1 MSEQP
6 EPNQNFTHMFLARVK
21 LSDET
26 RLERYLIPV
35 LLAIGIGY
43 SGLLFL
49 SGDIVRFVVSVA
61 VVALLLALTV
71 LEPLQKR
78 ILKQEMTTQHAF
90 YLAVFWM
97 YSQGWIVLL
106 RQVQTLPQFGKD
118 STDFY
123 ILFVFFLM
131 VTYRAI
137 FALFGI
143 TYTGYR
149 ILFTTTPFWE
159 RVSIAINELIAGALL
174 AVFMG
179 GLLARW
185 SQPTVFTLV
194 TESTYTTGVLGA
206 LLVYYF
212 VIQLMWTQHW
222 NKVLSQNRNWLRL
235 ARFFAPLALIIATM
249 VIGRHFT
256 RLSDP
261 RTADLLGNANLD
273 QTILAVSPVLW
284 LLILAIMVLVYT
296 SRRGL
301 SRRFFPQSLLRQLPN
316 RMADVLGKISDMDLL
331 LLIGILST
339 WIPIQ
344 VLLSETGQIGAL
356 ESLRTQITQQNALI
370 DTSEQALA
378 LIFALPFYLFV
389 VGILAIYA
397 YVFAKSDLSAKDRDT
412 LVDQLPIGL
421 IIMFIITLYL
431 CSIPF
436 SQVLSEGKLPQLP
449 QDLGRILAFDVLI
462 PLVLL
467 YVHYFIL
474 VRFPYGRGQKLW
486 RTQHAEYLQYEE
498 SRVQQRIKTLDTEI
512 NRIEKRWIR
521 IKDEDDKIETLYKF
535 VELNS
540 NRDSQNMD
548 LLRLIRQRQELDEV
562 SETPVSVTIAR
573 LPTRIISL
581 GIPLLLAFKIYEWAV
596 VNNGL
601 REIANNP
608 NIGVIEFFQII
619 LQQTQF

>member
-1 MSEQP
+1 MSERPQ
-6 EPNQNFTHMFLARVK
+6 NQNITHMFLARVK
-21 LSDET
+21 LSDES

-35 LLAIGIGY
+35 LLGIGIGY

-49 SGDIVRFVVSVA
+49 AGDMVRFFVSMV
-61 VVALLLALTV
+61 VVALLLVLTV
-71 LEPLQKR
+71 YKPLQDR
-78 ILKQEMTTQHAF
+78 ILKQEMTTGHAF
-90 YLAVFWM
+90 YLGIFWI
-97 YSQGWIVLL
+97 YAQGWVELL
-106 RQVQTLPQFGKD
+106 RQVQTLPQTGKE

-143 TYTGYR
+143 TQTGYN

-159 RVSIAINELIAGALL
+159 RVSIAINELISGALL
-174 AVFMG
+174 SVFLG

-185 SQPTVFTLV
+185 FQPSVFTLQI
-194 TESTYTTGVLGA
+194 EPTYTISVLGA
-206 LLVYYF
+206 LLIYYF
-212 VIQLMWTQHW
+212 VIQLMWTQFW
-222 NKVLSQNRNWLRL
+222 NRALSHNRSWLRL
-235 ARFFAPLALIIATM
+235 ARLFSPLALFIATL

-261 RTADLLGNANLD
+261 RTADLLGRANLD
-273 QTILAVSPVLW
+273 QTILAISPVVW
-284 LLILAIMVLVYT
+284 LLILAIVTLVYT

-301 SRRFFPQSLLRQLPN
+301 ARRFFPESLLNQLPA
-316 RMADVLGKISDMDLL
+316 RMRDVLAKISDMDLL

-339 WIPIQ
+339 WIPVQ
-344 VLLSETGQIGAL
+344 VLLTESGQIGAL
-356 ESLRTQITQQNALI
+356 EALRTQITQQNALI

-378 LIFALPFYLFV
+378 LIFALPFYFFV

-397 YVFAKSDLSAKDRDT
+397 YVFTKSDLSAKDRDA
-412 LVDQLPIGL
+412 LVDQLPVGL

-436 SQVLSEGKLPQLP
+436 SQVLSDGKLPQLP

-462 PLVLL
+462 PLLLL
-467 YVHYFIL
+467 YAHYFIL
-474 VRFPYGRGQKLW
+474 IRFPYGRGQKLW
-486 RTQHAEYLQYEE
+486 RMQHADYLQYEE

-521 IKDEDDKIETLYKF
+521 IRNEDEKIDTLYKY

-548 LLRLIRQRQELDEV
+548 LLRLIRERQELDEV
-562 SETPVSVTIAR
+562 SEAPVSLTIAR

>member
-6 EPNQNFTHMFLARVK
+6 QEQNFTHMFLARVK
-21 LSDET
+21 LSDES

-35 LLAIGIGY
+35 LLGIGIGS

-49 SGDIVRFVVSVA
+49 AGDVVRFTMSLIVVG
-61 VVALLLALTV
+61 LLLAFTV
-71 LEPLQKR
+71 SKTLQER
-78 ILKQEMTTQHAF
+78 ILQHDMTTGHAF
-90 YLAVFWM
+90 YLAVFWI
-97 YSQGWIVLL
+97 YSQGWIELL
-106 RQVQTLPQFGKD
+106 RQVQTLPQVGKD

-143 TYTGYR
+143 TQTGYK
-149 ILFTTTPFWE
+149 ILFTKTPFWE
-159 RVSIAINELIAGALL
+159 RVSIALNELIAGALL
-174 AVFMG
+174 AVFLG

-185 SQPTVFTLV
+185 TQPTVFTLQI
-194 TESTYTTGVLGA
+194 EPTYTVGVLGA
-206 LLVYYF
+206 LLGYYF
-212 VIQLMWTQHW
+212 VIQLMWTRYW
-222 NKVLSQNRNWLRL
+222 NLVLSRKRSWLRL
-235 ARFFAPLALIIATM
+235 ARFFAPLALIIATV
-249 VIGRHFT
+249 VIVRHFT

-261 RTADLLGNANLD
+261 RTADLLGRANLD
-273 QTILAVSPVLW
+273 QTILAVSPVVW
-284 LLILAIMVLVYT
+284 LLILAIVVLVYT
-296 SRRGL
+296 SQRGL
-301 SRRFFPQSLLRQLPN
+301 SQRFFPQSLLEQLPTRISN
-316 RMADVLGKISDMDLL
+316 VLSKISDMDML
-331 LLIGILST
+331 LLIGILTT

-344 VLLSETGQIGAL
+344 VLLTDTGQIGVL
-356 ESLRTQITQQNALI
+356 EALRTQITQQNALI

-378 LIFALPFYLFV
+378 LIFALPFYIFA

-436 SQVLSEGKLPQLP
+436 SQVLSEGRLPQLP

-467 YVHYFIL
+467 YGHYFIL
-474 VRFPYGRGQKLW
+474 IRFPYGRGQKLW
-486 RTQHAEYLQYEE
+486 RIQHAEYLQYEE
-498 SRVQQRIKTLDTEI
+498 LRVQQRIKTLDTEI
-512 NRIEKRWIR
+512 NRIEKRWMR
-521 IKDEDDKIETLYKF
+521 IKSEDDKIDTLYKF

-548 LLRLIRQRQELDEV
+548 LLRLIRERQELDEV

>member
-6 EPNQNFTHMFLARVK
+6 QNQNITHMFLARVK
-21 LSDET
+21 LSDES
-26 RLERYLIPV
+26 RLERYLIPIMLGV
-35 LLAIGIGY
+35 GIGA

-49 SGDIVRFVVSVA
+49 SGDIVRFAVSVA

-71 LEPLQKR
+71 IKPLQDR
-78 ILKQEMTTQHAF
+78 ILKREMTTGHAF
-90 YLAVFWM
+90 YIAVFWL

-106 RQVQTLPQFGKD
+106 RQLQTLPQLGKD
-118 STDFY
+118 STEFY
-123 ILFVFFLM
+123 ILFLFFLM
-131 VTYRAI
+131 VTYRGI

-143 TYTGYR
+143 TRVGYS
-149 ILFTTTPFWE
+149 ILFTAIPFWE

-174 AVFMG
+174 SVFAG
-179 GLLARW
+179 GLLAQW
-185 SQPTVFTLV
+185 VQPSVFTLQI
-194 TESTYTTGVLGA
+194 EPTYTIGVLGS
-206 LLVYYF
+206 LLLYYF
-212 VIQLMWTQHW
+212 VIQLMWTERW
-222 NKVLSQNRNWLRL
+222 NHALSRNRNWLRL
-235 ARFFAPLALIIATM
+235 ARFFAPIALFIATL

-261 RTADLLGNANLD
+261 RTADLLGTADLD

-284 LLILAIMVLVYT
+284 LLILAIVVLVYT
-296 SRRGL
+296 SQRGL
-301 SRRFFPQSLLRQLPN
+301 SRRFFPQSLLQQLPA
-316 RMADVLGKISDMDLL
+316 RVRDVLGKISDMDLL
-331 LLIGILST
+331 LLIGIMST

-344 VLLSETGQIGAL
+344 VLLSETGQIGFL
-356 ESLRTQITQQNALI
+356 EVLRTQITQQNALI

-378 LIFALPFYLFV
+378 LIFALPFYIFV
-389 VGILAIYA
+389 AGILVIYA
-397 YVFAKSDLSAKDRDT
+397 YVFAKPDLSAKDRDA

-436 SQVLSEGKLPQLP
+436 SQVLSEGRLPQLP

-462 PLVLL
+462 PLLLL
-467 YVHYFIL
+467 YAHYFIL
-474 VRFPYGRGQKLW
+474 IRFPYGRGQKLW
-486 RTQHAEYLQYEE
+486 RIQHAEYLQYEE
-498 SRVQQRIKTLDTEI
+498 TRVQQRIKTLDTEI

>member
-1 MSEQP
+1 MSE
-6 EPNQNFTHMFLARVK
+6 NQHRDTITFKFLERVQ
-21 LSDET
+21 LSDES
-26 RLERYLIPV
+26 RVERYLIPV
-35 LLAIGIGY
+35 LMAIGVAY
-43 SGLLFL
+43 SGLVFL
-49 SGDIVRFVVSVA
+49 SGDMFRFIVSVSTL
-61 VVALLLALTV
+61 ALLIGLSTLP
-71 LEPLQKR
+71 PLQKF
-78 ILKQEMTTQHAF
+78 ILKREMETTHAF
-90 YLAVFWM
+90 YIAIFWI
-97 YSQGWIVLL
+97 YSQIWITVL
-106 RQVQTLPQFGKD
+106 RQLQTLPQLGKE
-118 STDFY
+118 STVFY
-123 ILFVFFLM
+123 VVFVFFLM

-143 TYTGYR
+143 THIGHS

-159 RVSIAINELIAGALL
+159 RVSIAINELIAAALL
-174 AVFMG
+174 SFSLG
-179 GLLARW
+179 GLLAQW
-185 SQPTVFTLV
+185 VQPRVFTIGFDV
-194 TESTYTTGVLGA
+194 TYTVGVVGA
-206 LLVYYF
+206 LFLYYF
-212 VIQLMWTQHW
+212 VIQLMWTHRW
-222 NKVLSQNRNWLRL
+222 NAALSRNKQWLRL
-235 ARFFAPLALIIATM
+235 ARFFAPIALIVATM

-261 RTADLLGNANLD
+261 RTANLLGTANLD
-273 QTILAVSPVLW
+273 QTILAISPVVW
-284 LLILAIMVLVYT
+284 ILILAIVILIYT
-296 SRRGL
+296 SSRGL
-301 SRRFFPQSLLRQLPN
+301 SRRFLPLSLLEQLPA
-316 RMADVLGKISDMDLL
+316 RLKEVLTKISDMDLL
-331 LLIGILST
+331 LVLGILST
-339 WIPIQ
+339 WVPVQ
-344 VLLSETGQIGAL
+344 VLLIGDGQIGILDA
-356 ESLRTQITQQNALI
+356 LRTQITQQNALI
-370 DTSEQALA
+370 DTSQQALA
-378 LIFALPFYLFV
+378 LIFALPFYIFSV
-389 VGILAIYA
+389 VLLSIYA
-397 YVFAKSDLSAKDRDT
+397 YVFGKSELSAKDRDA

-421 IIMFIITLYL
+421 LIMFIITLYL

-467 YVHYFIL
+467 YGHYFIFI
-474 VRFPYGRGQKLW
+474 RIPYGRGQKAW
-486 RTQHAEYLQYEE
+486 RVQHSTFLQYEE
-498 SRVQQRIKTLDTEI
+498 SRVQSRIKTLDTEI
-512 NRIEKRWIR
+512 NRIEKRWVRIR
-521 IKDEDDKIETLYKF
+521 DDDEKIEMLYKF